1 MEVMVDAG
9 SRREERADRKL
20 PCAGDCVKFG

>member
-1 MEVMVDAG
+1 MEVMADAG

-20 PCAGDCVKFG
+20 PYVGDCVKFA

>member
-20 PCAGDCVKFG
+20 PCTGDCVKFA